1 MSTLRISNIEAKANS
16 SSPSIDEKLKFTN
29 SVGDVLVYVDGK
41 TSGITTIGINTTAE
55 SLKFDKNNNIYSTG
69 IITATKFS
77 GAFDGTTGSFSG
89 DVSIGGTLT
98 YQDVTNIDSVG
109 IITARSDIRGGRNLN
124 ITGLSTFS
132 DGIFIPD
139 NKKVQLG
146 NVAGTADFEIAHD
159 TNNTVL
165 QNRTGALYL
174 KGIGGSGNNIIIE
187 AKNNQ
192 NSARFIPD
200 GAVDLYYNNTKRIS
214 TSGIG
219 VTVAGTIDLDAISK
233 SISDTAVDIFVYDTS
248 KDSDGGA
255 WRKKTSHTSWYNES
269 SGAKRGTRKEFPAVA
284 VIVLESTQVTI
295 YDGDDPDL
303 PMWMVFDRS
312 SSSGWTPNNGSILGV
327 SYLTYTSISMLNGMF
342 VMGADYSSDNA
353 NGVLIKVSFIED
365 TGYYHGINSISSSYP
380 AGGFGRYNGSIAERN
395 GGDGHS
401 HISDSVKIHNVHVYD
416 VAMTVLPNAPI
427 DVNTGLPIPTIAA
440 ATAAGTSIIKDN
452 GTVVDVYTYNHGYV
466 AFDDAYNLIIGRN
479 DGPILYGG
487 PIPAVDIAETSWRAQ
502 NDVTYFG
509 DGGNVNVYNSTYDP
523 GDASA
528 LTKNAFGYDSTLG
541 GLVKYDLDTND
552 ANSTMVAY
560 ATTSSNTGWM
570 VGNTPFCWCADARG
584 NATYSGATST
594 NLVTNGTFDSNTNG
608 WTAASATLSVSSG
621 KMRILTSSQGYAYTT
636 VTTVVGT
643 QYVMTFDITTDGNAN
658 AWVQIGS
665 STHGTGNPDIV
676 NANPIGENQIGQ
688 TVNGNGYNFV
698 AKTTTTYIT
707 IKVSTSGSNKDIYI
721 DNVEVVA
728 ADRGE
733 LGAYSSG
740 LKAIGTVP
748 KSPVATGA
756 DLLAYGPFSSSNLL
770 LYPKNHSSYS
780 DYNKL
785 IMRAI
790 NFSISGWFNC
800 SDVTPSGDNDF
811 FTFTDGGPTEAIF
824 LQIRT
829 NGTFRFYVKDS
840 NYTAYADTAAIL
852 KDNEWFHFVC
862 VRRGREYTTYLNG
875 ELEATA
881 TAGGAIDVS
890 NGNITII
897 GGRPQP
903 GTGNYATTTKVALIR
918 PSMSVPSPEQITKMY
933 HDERKLFA
941 PNAKC
946 TLYGSSDA
954 VTALAHDDATDTL
967 HVGTSSG
974 RSEFVGLNRIN
985 NTTTAV
991 TAAISASNGLVA
1003 DE

>member
-1 MSTLRISNIEAKANS
+1 MPNLVGIGNS
-16 SSPSIDEKLKFTN
+16 QVPTN
-29 SVGDVLVYVDGK
+29 AML
-41 TSGITTIGINTTAE
+41 
-55 SLKFDKNNNIYSTG
+55 
-69 IITATKFS
+69 
-77 GAFDGTTGSFSG
+77 
-89 DVSIGGTLT
+89 GGLA
-98 YQDVTNIDSVG
+98 YQDPEYATLINADIENIAAIKAKIGDSASTWDSV
-109 IITARSDIRGGRNLN
+109 
-124 ITGLSTFS
+124 
-132 DGIFIPD
+132 
-139 NKKVQLG
+139 
-146 NVAGTADFEIAHD
+146 
-159 TNNTVL
+159 
-165 QNRTGALYL
+165 
-174 KGIGGSGNNIIIE
+174 
-187 AKNNQ
+187 
-192 NSARFIPD
+192 
-200 GAVDLYYNNTKRIS
+200 
-214 TSGIG
+214 
-219 VTVAGTIDLDAISK
+219 
-233 SISDTAVDIFVYDTS
+233 FVYDTR

-255 WRKKTSHTSWYNES
+255 WRKRTHHTSWYNETLGTS
-269 SGAKRGTRKEFPAVA
+269 IRGARKEFPAVA
-284 VIVLESTQVTI
+284 VIVLGSTQVTI
-295 YDGDDPDL
+295 YDGDDPNL
-303 PMWMVFDRS
+303 AMWMVFKKS
-312 SSSGWTPNNGSILGV
+312 ASSGWTPNTGNILGV
-327 SYLTYTSISMLNGMF
+327 SYLSYTSISMLNGMF
-342 VMGADYSSDNA
+342 VMGADYSSDNDNA
-353 NGVLIKVSFIED
+353 VLIKVSFIED
-365 TGYYHGINSISSSYP
+365 TGYFHGIKSVSSSYP
-380 AGGFGRYNGSIAERN
+380 AGGFGRYNGSIAERDS
-395 GGDGHS
+395 GKGHS
-401 HISDSVKIHNVHVYD
+401 NISDSVKIHNVHVYD

-427 DVNTGLPIPTIAA
+427 DVNTGLPTPTIAA

-452 GTVVDVYTYNHGYV
+452 GTVVDVYTYNHRFV
-466 AFDDAYNLIIGRN
+466 AFDDAHNLIIGRN
-479 DGPILYGG
+479 NNAILYGG

-502 NDVTYFG
+502 SDVTYFG

-528 LTKNAFGYDSTLG
+528 LTKNAFGYDTTRG
-541 GLVKYDLDTND
+541 KLVKYDLNNND
-552 ANSTMVAY
+552 ANGTMVAHV
-560 ATTSSNTGWM
+560 TTSSNTGWM

-584 NATYSGATST
+584 NATYSDATST
-594 NLVTNGTFDSNTNG
+594 NLITNGTFGSDTSG
-608 WTAASATLSVSSG
+608 WTASGATLSVSSG
-621 KMRILTSSQGYAYTT
+621 KMRILTSSQGYAYQS
-636 VTTVVGT
+636 VTTVIGT
-643 QYVMTFDITTDGNAN
+643 QYVLTFDITTDGNAS
-658 AWVQIGS
+658 AWVRIATSAG
-665 STHGTGNPDIV
+665 GVDIV
-676 NANPIGENQIGQ
+676 NANPVGENQIGQ
-688 TVNGNGYNFV
+688 TVNGNGFNFV
-698 AKTTTTYIT
+698 AKTTTTYINFM
-707 IKVSTSGSNKDIYI
+707 VSTTGSNKDIYI

-728 ADRGE
+728 ADRGD

-770 LYPKNHSSYS
+770 LYTKNHSSYS

-852 KDNEWFHFVC
+852 KDNAWFHFVC
-862 VRRGREYTTYLNG
+862 VRRGHGYFTYLNG

-881 TAGGAIDVS
+881 EAAGDIDVS
-890 NGNITII
+890 NANITII

-918 PSMSVPSPEQITKMY
+918 PSMGVPSAEQIKKMY

-991 TAAISASNGLVA
+991 ANAISASNGLVA
-1003 DE
+1003 EQ